1 MRRSHAL
8 LLALATI
15 FGSATALP
23 TATHADPY
31 RWCAIYG
38 LFEGSAENCYFM
50 TIEQCRAAVSGV
62 GGFCRVNLFYDGRP
76 EGSESRNVRKKKRR

>member
-1 MRRSHAL
+1 MRRIHAL
-8 LLALATI
+8 LLALATSVA
-15 FGSATALP
+15 GVSALP
-23 TATHADPY
+23 TASHADPY

-62 GGFCRVNLFYDGRP
+62 GGFCRPNLFYDGRP
-76 EGSESRNVRKKKRR
+76 EGSGVQYERRKKRR